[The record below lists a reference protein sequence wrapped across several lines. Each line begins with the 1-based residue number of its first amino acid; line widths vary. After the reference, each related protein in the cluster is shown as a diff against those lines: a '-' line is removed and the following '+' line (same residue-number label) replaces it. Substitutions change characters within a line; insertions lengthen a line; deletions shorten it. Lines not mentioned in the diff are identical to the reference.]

1 MFLTSKF
8 LFTTAQVHVE
18 LHILCWIAYRKL
30 R

>member
-18 LHILCWIAYRKL
+18 MHILCWIAYR
-30 R
+30 